1 MTPTDVHCTVM
12 HMITEHTPAQ
22 AADIAKVSRSTI
34 SRAIKNGKL
43 KARKSNHGW
52 MILDEALTA
61 WMGGVQRTGA
71 AHVRVQPDSG
81 RVAIL
86 EVENRMLKERIDELR
101 IDRDSW
107 KDQASRRWWDFLRS
121 K

>member
-1 MTPTDVHCTVM
+1 M

-61 WMGGVQRTGA
+61 C
-71 AHVRVQPDSG
+71 VQPDSG